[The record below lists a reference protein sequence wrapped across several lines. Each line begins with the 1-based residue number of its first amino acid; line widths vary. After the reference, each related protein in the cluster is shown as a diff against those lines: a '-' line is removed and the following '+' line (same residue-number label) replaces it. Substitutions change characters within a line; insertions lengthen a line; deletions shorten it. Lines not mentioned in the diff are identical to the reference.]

1 MGSYILH
8 NISTFL
14 AFSLNY
20 NNHYNNIFSCFFFC
34 VYYFFFYAQLLHEWW
49 VVKIVFYILVLLLFY
64 SFFNLDISYSFK
76 TSLAKLMS
84 ICLRTKWL
92 GVLIP
97 LLSLKLQISRLL
109 RARSSLTFRQT
120 TECGF
125 TLKLVHDM
133 IRTYSQDL
141 FTQLRPSGIIWVKI
155 SLHFIRIRFLD
166 IGTVCLLLSLLFL
179 AL

>member
-8 NISTFL
+8 NISAFL
-14 AFSLNY
+14 TFSLNY
-20 NNHYNNIFSCFFFC
+20 NNHYNNIFSCIFLG
-34 VYYFFFYAQLLHEWW
+34 VYYFFFYAQLFHEWW
-49 VVKIVFYILVLLLFY
+49 VVKIVFYVLVLLLFY
-64 SFFNLDISYSFK
+64 NFFNRDISYSFK

-84 ICLRTKWL
+84 VCLRTKWL
-92 GVLIP
+92 GFLIK
-97 LLSLKLQISRLL
+97 LLLLKLQISRLL

-120 TECGF
+120 IECGF

-141 FTQLRPSGIIWVKI
+141 FTQLRPSCITWVKI
-155 SLHFIRIRFLD
+155 SLHFIRIRFLN
-166 IGTVCLLLSLLFL
+166 IGTVSLLLSLLFL